1 MTSWADFAMAAPDL
15 AAEGLAR
22 FNATGLSLIGTLRR
36 DGSPRISAVE
46 PFHFEGDLALGM
58 MWRSMK
64 ALDLL
69 RDPRCVVHSTISDKD
84 GRQGEF
90 KVYGR
95 AVAVDDLPARNRYC
109 VALRAATGWAPEGD
123 QWHLWCIDIDQVSW
137 FRVLGDGG
145 HEVDVWRPASGP
157 GTADLDS

>member
-1 MTSWADFAMAAPDL
+1 MTQRDDGATNWAAFAGAAPEL
-15 AAEGLAR
+15 AARGLAR
-22 FNATGLSLIGTLRR
+22 FHATGLSLVGTLRR

-46 PFHFEGDLALGM
+46 PFIFEGELALGM

-84 GRQGEF
+84 GREGEF

-95 AVAVDDLPARNRYC
+95 VVAVEEPATR
-109 VALRAATGWAPEGD
+109 D
-123 QWHLWCIDIDQVSW
+123 
-137 FRVLGDGG
+137 
-145 HEVDVWRPASGP
+145 
-157 GTADLDS
+157 